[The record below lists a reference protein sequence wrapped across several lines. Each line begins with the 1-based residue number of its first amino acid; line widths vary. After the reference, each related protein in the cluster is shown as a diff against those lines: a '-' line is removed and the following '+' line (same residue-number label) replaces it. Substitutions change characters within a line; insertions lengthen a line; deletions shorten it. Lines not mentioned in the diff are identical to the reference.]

1 MPDHVDLIL
10 EHLKELRTDNINNAR
25 TLGEVLEGIRNL
37 KSDVKE
43 LREENDKLH
52 RRIDKKD
59 ERIRELENRVNTDE
73 RAFATLK
80 EHVETTSKNNKWW
93 VSIGVA
99 IATAFATAAA
109 VVTQIVMS
117 R

>member
-1 MPDHVDLIL
+1 MPDNVEIIL
-10 EHLKELRTDNINNAR
+10 DHIKELRADNINNAR
-25 TLGEVLEGIRNL
+25 TLGEMLAEIRNL
-37 KSDVKE
+37 RSDVKD

-59 ERIRELENRVNTDE
+59 ERIRELEHKVNADE
-73 RAFATLK
+73 QAFARL
-80 EHVETTSKNNKWW
+80 EERIDTTSNNNKWW

-117 R
+117 K

>member
-1 MPDHVDLIL
+1 MDLIL
-10 EHLKELRTDNINNAR
+10 EHIKELRADNINNAR
-25 TLGEVLEGIRNL
+25 TLGEMLEGIRNL
-37 KSDVKE
+37 RSDVKD
-43 LREENDKLH
+43 LRNENDKLH
-52 RRIDKKD
+52 RRIDRKD

-80 EHVETTSKNNKWW
+80 EHVETNAKNNRWW

-99 IATAFATAAA
+99 VATALATAAA

-117 R
+117 GG